1 MGFTNGRNPLCLMEL
16 TKRGIKRK
24 CFRQCLIAFFNC
36 YMFIFIH
43 IHIHLDDNPNSKQ
56 KHSYKCS
63 LKTQSF
69 RNLHGV
75 FLLLLKQKRTTEN
88 LPRNIREKLCSK
100 MSLNGHRI
108 DRPHVLHWQFVVEK
122 IPQRQTVP
130 KKNQAPTIFGNKS
143 RGHFEVSCQK
153 NGLASKGSNQRFFQE
168 KTIEISPPFVLGDL
182 LFGQE

>member
-24 CFRQCLIAFFNC
+24 CFRQCLIAFFNG

-69 RNLHGV
+69 RNLHGRR
-75 FLLLLKQKRTTEN
+75 FLGTNHAVISRFLVKKMDLQVKGQISASFKKKPSKFLHRLFWEIFFLAKNNLLPNSQL
-88 LPRNIREKLCSK
+88 
-100 MSLNGHRI
+100 
-108 DRPHVLHWQFVVEK
+108 
-122 IPQRQTVP
+122 
-130 KKNQAPTIFGNKS
+130 
-143 RGHFEVSCQK
+143 
-153 NGLASKGSNQRFFQE
+153 
-168 KTIEISPPFVLGDL
+168 
-182 LFGQE
+182 